1 MKGNNPYKHITKA
14 GYDLMDSI
22 PTGSLLRV
30 KWIEDPDDVDGAEW
44 GTNLIEFDDLEPD
57 EDINNVVLLLRW
69 RPEIENAP
77 DVISF
82 DCLWGDKIYSSSTYA
97 LIEVVK
103 E

>member
-44 GTNLIEFDDLEPD
+44 A
-57 EDINNVVLLLRW
+57 W
-69 RPEIENAP
+69 HENAKA
-77 DVISF
+77 F
-82 DCLWGDKIYSSSTYA
+82 HDKC
-97 LIEVVK
+97 ENG
-103 E
+103 